1 MVLRDGEPCV
11 DNPERPLSEDLQPLI
26 RGILR
31 VALYSALVAAAFGI
45 MYLDAVTTGQFTESS
60 GVELA
65 QSALLFVIT
74 AIFVASALKVPAL
87 THSAWLLATFAA
99 ASLVREN
106 DALLDSFI
114 DESWEVLAFSIIAIG
129 LYATWRNR
137 KAFLAE
143 QKIFTESTAF
153 GLFVSALLTTY
164 VFSRLFGMGKFWKA
178 VMQDGFLRQVKD
190 MNEECL
196 ELFGYT
202 LLLCAAIEFIALTRR
217 TAAAALEARKSGP
230 A

>member
-1 MVLRDGEPCV
+1 M
-11 DNPERPLSEDLQPLI
+11 SEDLQPLI

-31 VALYSALVAAAFGI
+31 VALYSALTAAAFGI
-45 MYLDAVTTGQFTESS
+45 MYMDAVTTGQFTESS
-60 GVELA
+60 AVEIT
-65 QSALLFVIT
+65 QSLVLFVIT
-74 AIFVASALKVPAL
+74 VIFVISARKIPAL
-87 THSAWLLATFAA
+87 QNSAWLLATFTA

-114 DESWEVLAFSIIAIG
+114 DETWEAIAFTIIAIG
-129 LYATWRNR
+129 LYATWRHR

-178 VMQDGFLRQVKD
+178 VMGDGFLRQVKD

-202 LLLCAAIEFIALTRR
+202 LLLCAAIEFIALARR
-217 TAAAALEARKSGP
+217 TAAAAIEARKDGP
-230 A
+230 E